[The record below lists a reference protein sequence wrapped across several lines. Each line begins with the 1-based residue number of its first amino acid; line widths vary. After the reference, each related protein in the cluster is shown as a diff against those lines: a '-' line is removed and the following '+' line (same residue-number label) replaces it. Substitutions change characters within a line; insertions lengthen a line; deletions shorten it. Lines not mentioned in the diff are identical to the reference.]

1 MNRDAIC
8 RNITEEIKRLKEKE
22 KTLTF
27 LPPEIRLLYGTTPGA
42 RTPVIYQ
49 PGIIFLFSGHKT
61 GYLNDKVFRYDPR
74 EYLLLTVPLPFE
86 CETFATAE
94 EPLAGIRINID
105 VLQLQ

>member
-42 RTPVIYQ
+42 RT
-49 PGIIFLFSGHKT
+49 
-61 GYLNDKVFRYDPR
+61 R
-74 EYLLLTVPLPFE
+74 
-86 CETFATAE
+86 
-94 EPLAGIRINID
+94 
-105 VLQLQ
+105 